1 MPTPKWVVQ
10 SPAAVGA
17 ARLQFAEGLLNQIK
31 QMPEADQMQVMRD
44 LATRADTSISRSYGY
59 FSVNTKLAWYE
70 LAKLMKGHCCSHT
83 DWL

>member
-1 MPTPKWVVQ
+1 MGFNH
-10 SPAAVGA
+10 SAAVGA

-44 LATRADTSISRSYGY
+44 LIPVPTLPSALWILQCHQASFLVRVSKVDET
-59 FSVNTKLAWYE
+59 
-70 LAKLMKGHCCSHT
+70 GHCCSHT